1 MFEPGMKVKIED
13 IGTLATCISVRG
25 REIEVELEGER
36 YWVLK
41 RLCRPVKQEV
51 KEMAAYFNGFR
62 VIVNE
67 FIVEDG
73 VTYCSVV
80 PYDFNG
86 FERVVEADRIQI
98 VEEQ

>member
-41 RLCRPVKQEV
+41 RLCRPVK
-51 KEMAAYFNGFR
+51 
-62 VIVNE
+62 
-67 FIVEDG
+67 
-73 VTYCSVV
+73 
-80 PYDFNG
+80 
-86 FERVVEADRIQI
+86 
-98 VEEQ
+98 